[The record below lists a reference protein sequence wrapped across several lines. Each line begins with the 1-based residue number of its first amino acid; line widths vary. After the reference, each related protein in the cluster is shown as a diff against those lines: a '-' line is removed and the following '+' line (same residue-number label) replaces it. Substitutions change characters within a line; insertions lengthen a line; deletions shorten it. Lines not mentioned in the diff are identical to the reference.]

1 MEQYWVWQHGW
12 LPWRPARAHNPGA
25 GVGRRRAV
33 DRAMGGEYG
42 SRESGRTGSIL
53 FTLEAGSD
61 TARGDVLMV
70 PREWE
75 LPPQPRPGDPEAM
88 SGRYDRPAQS
98 LPIAFVHAM
107 DGTVEGRLAPY
118 RDPDCGCMLT
128 TVFTGRLVDPNTFE
142 GRFVSIHRETGHEA
156 RGWWRVRRRV
166 GVVRSP
172 KRHDLLQ
179 LFPPDIGDD
188 GVSSRVAR
196 HQE

>member
-1 MEQYWVWQHGW
+1 MRGTILGVATW
-12 LPWRPARAHNPGA
+12 LVTLAACQGPQPPVPVLGDVALLT
-25 GVGRRRAV
+25 GRWE
-33 DRAMGGEYG
+33 GEYG

-166 GVVRSP
+166 G
-172 KRHDLLQ
+172 
-179 LFPPDIGDD
+179 G
-188 GVSSRVAR
+188 
-196 HQE
+196 